1 MEKLCDL
8 AIKSAVSS
16 SSNLRLEGCQCLRI
30 DTGEGCLPWRKT
42 EEKLA
47 MAAPWRISRISGAYA
62 SVGGELLLV
71 VANVPADEAEIED
84 GVEKAFVVDDM
95 DPAADNTVAV
105 AAAAD
110 NDDDDDDDE
119 VAVEGD
125 SGVRIGDTG
134 GEAVLHIDA
143 AVAGSSP

>member
-1 MEKLCDL
+1 MFEDRHRRGMSAL
-8 AIKSAVSS
+8 AQ
-16 SSNLRLEGCQCLRI
+16 NF
-30 DTGEGCLPWRKT
+30 
-42 EEKLA
+42 EEVLA
-47 MAAPWRISRISGAYA
+47 MAACCSVEDIQDIGGAYA

-84 GVEKAFVVDDM
+84 GVKKTFVVEDM
-95 DPAADNTVAV
+95 DPAADNTVV
-105 AAAAD
+105 AAAD
-110 NDDDDDDDE
+110 NDDE

-134 GEAVLHIDA
+134 GEAEVEEKHTSVDLEVVLHSDA